1 MRSTTRGASSADS
14 STTIS
19 WPDAFCSMS
28 FRTRSRYSSLYFSGS
43 NSVVRESIN
52 DRAIFSSRSVT
63 STSGPGR
70 SSSSSGF
77 TSSAKSMVS
86 MTRASSL
93 GRMAARYCLVRSTTR
108 AMPTLLVSRMA
119 LRSRA

>member
-1 MRSTTRGASSADS
+1 MRSTTRGASSAVS

-19 WPDAFCSMS
+19 WPEAFCSMS
-28 FRTRSRYSSLYFSGS
+28 CRTRSRYSSRYFEGS
-43 NSVVRESIN
+43 KSVVSESMSE
-52 DRAIFSSRSVT
+52 RAIFSSRSVT

-70 SSSSSGF
+70 SSSSRGL
-77 TSSAKSMVS
+77 TSSEKSIVS
-86 MTRASSL
+86 MTSASSF